1 MEILTNQIQEKR
13 NEYESCK
20 DNLMVN
26 LVKLNNYSVLIN
38 DLKKRKKELK
48 KQVKNYEEKKFL
60 ADNYQT
66 LWQRHVIKKV
76 LCYGIWPIL
85 FVILVSSITVS
96 VFNVSLINSILI
108 SYLVSL
114 LYVHLNVRKKFAT
127 EINSLKE
134 AKNEVDLNLKL
145 EEAKLN
151 KEKVLSDL
159 KAYKKASKKCRKNIS
174 CLKKQISDLYF
185 VVCLLTNVNDFSNAD
200 EKNKEIT
207 IESNM
212 GDILEEEYNTLIRRK
227 ADGSKRNN

>member
-1 MEILTNQIQEKR
+1 MEILTNQIKEKR

-26 LVKLNNYSVLIN
+26 LVKLNNCSVLIN

-60 ADNYQT
+60 ADNYQA
-66 LWQRHVIKKV
+66 LWQRYIIKKV
-76 LCYGIWPIL
+76 LCYGLWPIL

-114 LYVHLNVRKKFAT
+114 LYVHLNVRKKFAA

-145 EEAKLN
+145 EEVKLN
-151 KEKVLSDL
+151 REKVLSDL
-159 KAYKKASKKCRKNIS
+159 KAYKKISKKCRKNIM
-174 CLKKQISDLYF
+174 CLKKQISDLYL
-185 VVCLLTNVNDFSNAD
+185 VVCLLTNANDFSNTA

-207 IESNM
+207 MESNM

-227 ADGSKRNN
+227 SDGSKRNN